1 MKTTGK
7 SLRNMSG
14 LIKMRSKL
22 SCRYF
27 VKSSLHL
34 RLFMLRIN
42 FQTSGDPFLAMIN
55 NYTQRGGSP
64 EEFVQALFSVSR
76 DISLNKFS
84 NVTPPSSSTGS
95 VSPTNSASGSHQN
108 QNGSPFHKFANYWHS
123 GSKRPRREDESQE
136 DEEDEGKLQIN
147 C

>member
-1 MKTTGK
+1 MFI
-7 SLRNMSG
+7 
-14 LIKMRSKL
+14 LIDL
-22 SCRYF
+22 
-27 VKSSLHL
+27 
-34 RLFMLRIN
+34 N

-95 VSPTNSASGSHQN
+95 VSPTNSASGSNTN
-108 QNGSPFHKFANYWHS
+108 QNGSPFHKFINYWHA
-123 GSKRPRREDESQE
+123 GSKRPRREGEPQE
-136 DEEDEGKLQIN
+136 DDEDEGNLPLQNVPCSIVSRN
-147 C
+147 FY